1 MPPAA
6 EMQLRSVGHIE
17 TPWRRLED
25 CPRNIE
31 PDGPVCRLVLAPE
44 YAPALCGLQPGQTI
58 LVLYWLDRADRLRLH
73 QASRITGEEGGVFAL
88 RTPNR
93 PNPIGAGVVRIER
106 CSGNSIEVRGL
117 DCLDG
122 TALLDIKPAAKV
134 EQPPS
139 PGKKGSR

>member
-1 MPPAA
+1 MRPAA

-31 PDGPVCRLVLAPE
+31 PEGPVCRLVVAPE
-44 YAPALCGLQPGQTI
+44 YAPALFGLQPGQMI
-58 LVLYWLDRADRLRLH
+58 LVLYWLDRADRDRLR
-73 QASRITGEEGGVFAL
+73 QTSRNTGEEAGVFAL

-106 CSGNSIEVRGL
+106 CTGNIIEVRGL

-122 TALLDIKPAAKV
+122 TSLLDIKPAAKIDQASSAG
-134 EQPPS
+134 E
-139 PGKKGSR
+139 KGPR